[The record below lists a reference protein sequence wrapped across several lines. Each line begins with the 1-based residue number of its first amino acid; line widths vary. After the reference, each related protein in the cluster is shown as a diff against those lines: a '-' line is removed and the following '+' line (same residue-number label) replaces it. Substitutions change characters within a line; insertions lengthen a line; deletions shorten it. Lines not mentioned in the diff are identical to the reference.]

1 VVGVFDSENGTTRG
15 GGDRVYTAHGTRW
28 PRDELLIR
36 TTAPAKTMIPTVQ
49 ALVRRTAPDL
59 PVLGLE
65 TLAERDA
72 RNDRD
77 AARVG
82 YGVAAAAALALLLAS
97 IGLYAVVSL
106 AVGSRQREIGIRMA
120 LGGRPNRVAA
130 MFFASGVRLSAIGLV
145 VGLPVSLIA
154 VRMIAANVIGPSMNL
169 PAAGAGIA
177 LVLVAVASA
186 ATWFPARRAA
196 AVDPARPLRSE

>member
-1 VVGVFDSENGTTRG
+1 MQT
-15 GGDRVYTAHGTRW
+15 
-28 PRDELLIR
+28 
-36 TTAPAKTMIPTVQ
+36 
-49 ALVRRTAPDL
+49 LVRETAPDL

-130 MFFASGVRLSAIGLV
+130 MFFVSGVRLSAIGLL
-145 VGLPVSLIA
+145 VGLPVSLVA
-154 VRMIAANVIGPSMNL
+154 VRMIAANVIGPRVNL
-169 PAAGAGIA
+169 PAVGAGIA
-177 LVLVAVASA
+177 LVLVAVAST